1 MTIEEIRE
9 MLADLPPSEWKRH
22 MAEVT
27 ARESA
32 LTADRDRWKRRAAAW
47 KARADV
53 YHDNWQQ
60 EQNAGLKIAA
70 DRDRWKRRALAMR
83 EALER
88 VSTILAGA
96 AGPDENGYWYL
107 TMDGMS
113 VARTALA
120 ASGKEEMK

>member
-1 MTIEEIRE
+1 MKVEGGKYTFTKEVLAHAWGVLTDPDIGLRE
-9 MLADLPPSEWKRH
+9 DFKAAVQAANSE
-22 MAEVT
+22 
-27 ARESA
+27 
-32 LTADRDRWKRRAAAW
+32 LTQSRAVVQAAQ
-47 KARADV
+47 ATV
-53 YHDNWQQ
+53 
-60 EQNAGLKIAA
+60 E
-70 DRDRWKRRALAMR
+70 AMR